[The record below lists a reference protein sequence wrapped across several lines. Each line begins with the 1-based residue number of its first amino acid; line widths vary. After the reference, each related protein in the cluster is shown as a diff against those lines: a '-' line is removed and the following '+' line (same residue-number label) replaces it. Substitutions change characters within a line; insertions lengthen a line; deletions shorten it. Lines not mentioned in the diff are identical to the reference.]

1 MPHQRNNTNK
11 GNNMNPEFWQARW
24 QNKRIGFNQPEVN
37 PLLIKYFSTLD
48 LPASSRVFVP
58 LCGKSIDMLWL
69 IDQGYDVVGIEL
81 VESAVQEFFI
91 EQGISY
97 TIKAHGE
104 NSNIKCYQGQLL
116 GQTIELWVA
125 NIFAMMP
132 EDIGDINAVYDRAA
146 LIAMPAELRPQ
157 YSEQVQQLSG
167 YAAQLLLTLNYDQN
181 ERAGPPF
188 SISHEQIQQY
198 YSAHYQ
204 INELEGEASVLNAA
218 PEMAVK
224 GYVWLLNKK

>member
-1 MPHQRNNTNK
+1 
-11 GNNMNPEFWQARW
+11 MNPEFWQERW

-48 LPASSRVFVP
+48 LPARSRVFVP

-69 IDQGYDVVGIEL
+69 IEQGYDVVGIEL

-97 TIKAHGE
+97 TIKAYGE
-104 NSNIKCYQGQLL
+104 NPNIKCYKGQLL
-116 GQTIELWVA
+116 SQTIELWVA
-125 NIFAMMP
+125 DIFTLGADNIGHV
-132 EDIGDINAVYDRAA
+132 DAVYDRAA
-146 LIAMPAELRPQ
+146 LIAMPLELRPQ
-157 YSEQVQQLSG
+157 YSQQVIDLSQN
-167 YAAQLLLTLNYDQN
+167 AAQLLLTLNYDQN

-188 SISHEQIQQY
+188 SITHEQIQQY

-224 GYVWLLNKK
+224 EYVWLLSQ

>member
-1 MPHQRNNTNK
+1 MPHQINTTNK
-11 GNNMNPEFWQARW
+11 GNNMNPEFWQERW

-81 VESAVQEFFI
+81 VESAVQEFFT
-91 EQGISY
+91 EQDIAY
-97 TIKAHGE
+97 TITEHDKHP
-104 NSNIKCYQGQLL
+104 NIKCYQGQLL

-125 NIFAMMP
+125 DIFTLGADNIGHV
-132 EDIGDINAVYDRAA
+132 DAVYDRAA
-146 LIAMPAELRPQ
+146 LIAMPPELRPQ
-157 YSEQVQQLSG
+157 YSQQVIDLSQN
-167 YAAQLLLTLNYDQN
+167 AVQLLLTLNYDQN

-188 SISHEQIQQY
+188 SISHEKIEQY

-204 INELEGEASVLNAA
+204 INELEGEVSTLNAA
-218 PEMAVK
+218 PEMAVTEH
-224 GYVWLLNKK
+224 VWLLSQ